1 MLELYQ
7 YEECPFCRVVR
18 EKLTELALDYIC
30 RNAPPGRPDKDRPLI
45 ALSGGTKVPFLVDA
59 DAHVYLFGPHEI
71 IAYLEERYG
80 DKVEGVQAFRRSG
93 VRDNRAEDL
102 HA

>member
-18 EKLTELALDYIC
+18 EKLTELGLDYIC

-45 ALSGGTKVPFLVDA
+45 ALSGDTKVPFLVDP
-59 DAHVYLFGPHEI
+59 DNDTYLFGPHKI
-71 IAYLEERYG
+71 LAYLDERYG
-80 DKVEGVQAFRRSG
+80 GASR
-93 VRDNRAEDL
+93 
-102 HA
+102 

>member
-18 EKLTELALDYIC
+18 EKLTELGLDYIC
-30 RNAPPGRPDKDRPLI
+30 RNAPPGRADKDRPLQ
-45 ALSGGTKVPFLVDA
+45 ALSGGTKVPFLVDPDHGA
-59 DAHVYLFGPHEI
+59 YLFGPHKI

-80 DKVEGVQAFRRSG
+80 AGGADGRET
-93 VRDNRAEDL
+93 
-102 HA
+102 